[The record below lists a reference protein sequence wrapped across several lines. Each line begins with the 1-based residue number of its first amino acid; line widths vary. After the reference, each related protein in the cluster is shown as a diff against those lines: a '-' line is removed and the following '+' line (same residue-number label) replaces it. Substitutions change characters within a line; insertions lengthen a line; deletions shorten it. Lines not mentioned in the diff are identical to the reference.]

1 MFGYIEVSFFSL
13 LQRKVKP
20 IIEDDFSEKIGRL
33 FQGLDSRLDET
44 AELLQTFTDE
54 QRET

>member
-13 LQRKVKP
+13 LQRNVKP
-20 IIEDDFSEKIGRL
+20 IIEDDFSEMIGRL